1 MATTSDRSGN
11 VAMND
16 AHTRGSR
23 LHRDIS
29 LGNIIVVREKGH
41 TIRRGYLVDWDAS
54 CETDDLGQASGV
66 GRAVRYK

>member
-1 MATTSDRSGN
+1 
-11 VAMND
+11 MND
-16 AHTRGSR
+16 AHTRASR

-54 CETDDLGQASGV
+54 CETDDLGHGALQVLGHQSI
-66 GRAVRYK
+66 RR